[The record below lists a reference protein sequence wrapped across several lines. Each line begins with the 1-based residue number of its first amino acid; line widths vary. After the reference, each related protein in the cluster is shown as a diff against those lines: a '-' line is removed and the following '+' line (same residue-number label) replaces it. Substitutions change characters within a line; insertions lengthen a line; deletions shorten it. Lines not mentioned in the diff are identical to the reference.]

1 MKILVID
8 DDKPLREEVGKIL
21 IRAGHDADCVGS
33 AKEAVPMAESG
44 KYDFLL
50 VDYRMPEYDGV
61 WFMRNVN
68 LPKKTKALLVT
79 SYLDRALIEKMIRAG
94 AVGYVIKPFDEEEIL
109 RHLEFHSQPKHEGKH
124 LKGTHE

>member
-8 DDKPLREEVGKIL
+8 DDKPLREEVRKIL
-21 IRAGHDADCVGS
+21 INAGHDADCVGS

-44 KYDFLL
+44 KFDFLL

-61 WFMRNVN
+61 WFMKNVN

-79 SYLDRALIEKMIRAG
+79 SHLDRALIDKMIRAG
-94 AVGYVIKPFDEEEIL
+94 AVGYVIKPFDEEEII
-109 RHLEFHSQPKHEGKH
+109 RHLEFHSSQRRDGKRSKGMHE
-124 LKGTHE
+124 

>member
-8 DDKPLREEVGKIL
+8 DDEPLREEVKRIL
-21 IRAGHDADCVGS
+21 VNAGNEADCVGS
-33 AKEAVPMAESG
+33 AKEAVPLAESG
-44 KYDFLL
+44 QYDFLL
-50 VDYRMPEYDGV
+50 VDYRMPEHDGV

>member
-1 MKILVID
+1 
-8 DDKPLREEVGKIL
+8 
-21 IRAGHDADCVGS
+21 
-33 AKEAVPMAESG
+33 
-44 KYDFLL
+44 
-50 VDYRMPEYDGV
+50 MPEYDGV